1 VGGFDISIGR
11 IGHKTLLSGEETVV
25 QDRLRDRGYKVRYT
39 PHAKVRHHVDPSR
52 LTRNWMRSRMAWQG
66 VSELLQDPQAHNLE
80 GTLLETLRVAREL
93 GLESA
98 LERLFAPL
106 EGEKLANQL
115 LLFRHLVVLMLS
127 AKDFES
133 EALRSPAEE

>member
-1 VGGFDISIGR
+1 
-11 IGHKTLLSGEETVV
+11 
-25 QDRLRDRGYKVRYT
+25 
-39 PHAKVRHHVDPSR
+39 
-52 LTRNWMRSRMAWQG
+52 MAWQG